1 MKDSDNNNERISYE
15 NEDYYDRSGCGKIAA
30 ALIIIFLFW
39 VVVGA
44 IYLFT

>member
-1 MKDSDNNNERISYE
+1 MIQ
-15 NEDYYDRSGCGKIAA
+15 EDYPDRSGCGPIAV
-30 ALIIIFLFW
+30 ALLIIFLFW

>member
-1 MKDSDNNNERISYE
+1 MQDPDYQNIIQEH
-15 NEDYYDRSGCGKIAA
+15 EDYPDRSGCGPIAV
-30 ALIIIFLFW
+30 ALLIIFLFW